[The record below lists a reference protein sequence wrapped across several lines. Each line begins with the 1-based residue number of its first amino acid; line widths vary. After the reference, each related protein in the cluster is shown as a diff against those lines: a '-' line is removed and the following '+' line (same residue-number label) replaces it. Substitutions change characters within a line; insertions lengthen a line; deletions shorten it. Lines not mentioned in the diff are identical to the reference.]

1 MKRNVIGPYR
11 SSTINSIIAY
21 YLLEAL
27 KYLKLSIASINIIV
41 YLGSIRYEIEKKNEL
56 DCFEPQFLAFNIL
69 TSFFLDFL
77 ILFYLVNWVK
87 LGL

>member
-56 DCFEPQFLAFNIL
+56 DCIEP
-69 TSFFLDFL
+69 
-77 ILFYLVNWVK
+77 
-87 LGL
+87 